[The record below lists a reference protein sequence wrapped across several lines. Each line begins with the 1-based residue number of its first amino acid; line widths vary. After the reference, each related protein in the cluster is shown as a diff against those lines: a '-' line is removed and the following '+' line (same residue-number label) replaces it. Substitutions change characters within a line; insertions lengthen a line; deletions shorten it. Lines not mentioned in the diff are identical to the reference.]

1 MKESMTI
8 GKLSAKTD
16 VNIETIRYYEK
27 EGILPLPPRTQNGYR
42 DYSKEHVKRLM
53 FVRRSRELG
62 FSLDEIRTLLVIVDG
77 SRLTCAEVKDVTLT
91 HLDAIRKKITDL
103 QKLEKTLQKTTDQC
117 KGGKMPDCPIMDAL
131 FHT

>member
-77 SRLTCAEVKDVTLT
+77 RRLTCAEIKAVTLT

>member
-27 EGILPLPPRTQNGYR
+27 EGILPPPPRTQNGYR
-42 DYSKEHVKRLM
+42 NYSEEYAKRLM

-62 FSLDEIRTLLVIVDG
+62 FSLDEIRTLLAMVDG
-77 SRLTCAEVKDVTLT
+77 GSLTCAEVNDVTLT
-91 HLDAIRKKITDL
+91 HLDGIRKKITDL
-103 QKLEKTLQKTTDQC
+103 QKLEKTLQKIALQC
-117 KGGKMPDCPIMDAL
+117 KGGKTPDCPIIDAL
-131 FHT
+131 FQT